1 MDGTLAGTE
10 GLILTTAFN
19 PKGTYLLWGT
29 PHSLYTGKARSC
41 LIKKGLAF
49 IERCPSHPDYKARVR
64 QAVGMVT
71 FPVLE
76 TPEGLFIQD
85 STDIVSY
92 LDSLDDSTSPT
103 AMTPSTPVQRVVAR
117 LIDGFGLEGLL
128 QAAMHYRWSYRDEQE
143 LFLQTEFGR
152 GLHVGSDR
160 EARRAAGRRV
170 MDFFSNSLPSLGI
183 NPQNAPLIETAY
195 EELLEVLDR
204 HFQSYPYVMGW
215 RVSIADLG
223 LIAPMYAHLGRDP
236 YPTALMKKRAPNVA
250 RWVERMQLP
259 NTPDGEYAPNTA
271 DWLPHDAIPDTL
283 EPLLA
288 LIFKDWGP
296 QLMADS
302 TIYRAW
308 LDARPDLKAGDLINV
323 NDHRVVHPTLGP
335 VSYAWRGSQVQRASA
350 VHGLWLFQ
358 AVQDAAQALSTDA
371 GNQWAALCQRA
382 GGQSVM
388 NLRLPRAMTRLNNV
402 LVLK

>member
-1 MDGTLAGTE
+1 MTIAV
-10 GLILTTAFN
+10 N
-19 PKGTYLLWGT
+19 PKGSYILWGT

-49 IERCPSHPDYKARVR
+49 VERCPSHADYKARVR
-64 QAVGMVT
+64 PAVGMVT

-76 TPEGLFIQD
+76 TPEGQFIQD
-85 STDIVSY
+85 STDIVTY
-92 LDSLDDSTSPT
+92 LDSLDSLTSAT
-103 AMTPSTPVQRVVAR
+103 SMTPSTPVQRVVAR
-117 LIDGFGLEGLL
+117 LIDGFGLEGML

-152 GLHVGSDR
+152 GLYAGADR

-170 MDFFSNSLPSLGI
+170 MDFFSSSLPALGI
-183 NPQNAPLIETAY
+183 TPETAPAIETAY
-195 EELLEVLDR
+195 EELLEALDV

-259 NTPDGEYAPNTA
+259 NTPDGEYEPHDA
-271 DWLPHDAIPDTL
+271 DWLTDDAIPTTL

-288 LIFKDWGP
+288 LVFKDWGP
-296 QLMADS
+296 LLGADIAS
-302 TIYRAW
+302 YQQW
-308 LDARPDLKAGDLINV
+308 LVTHPEVQAGHLVHIN
-323 NDHRVVHPTLGP
+323 DKHMVHPTLGM
-335 VSYAWRGSQVQRASA
+335 VSYAWRGVQVQRASA

-358 AVQDAAQALSTDA
+358 LAQDAANALSGDA
-371 GNQWAALCQRA
+371 KQKLAAWVERT
-382 GGQSVM
+382 GGQEVM
-388 NLRLPRAMTRLNNV
+388 DLRLPRALERQNN
-402 LVLK
+402 LMVLK

>member
-1 MDGTLAGTE
+1 MN
-10 GLILTTAFN
+10 TAN
-19 PKGTYLLWGT
+19 SPKSPFILWGT

-49 IERCPSHPDYKARVR
+49 VERCPSHTDYKARVR
-64 QAVGMVT
+64 AAVGMVT

-76 TPEGLFIQD
+76 TPEGQFIQD
-85 STDIVSY
+85 STDIVTY
-92 LDSLDDSTSPT
+92 LDSLDDPASVTT
-103 AMTPSTPVQRVVAR
+103 MTPFSPVQRVVAR
-117 LIDGFGLEGLL
+117 LIDGFGLEGML

-152 GLHVGSDR
+152 GLYAGADR

-170 MDFFSNSLPSLGI
+170 MDFFSSSLPALGI
-183 NPQNAPLIETAY
+183 THETAPAIETAY
-195 EELLEVLDR
+195 EELLEALDI

-259 NTPDGEYAPNTA
+259 NTPDGEYAPHDA
-271 DWLPHDAIPDTL
+271 DWLPDDAIPTTL

-288 LIFKDWGP
+288 LVFKDWGP
-296 QLMADS
+296 LLGADIAS
-302 TIYRAW
+302 YQQW
-308 LDARPDLKAGDLINV
+308 LVAHPEVQAGHLVHIN
-323 NDHRVVHPTLGP
+323 DKHMVHPTLGM
-335 VSYAWRGSQVQRASA
+335 VSYAWRGVQVHRASA

-358 AVQDAAQALSTDA
+358 TAQDTALAMSSDA
-371 GNQWAALCQRA
+371 GQNLAGLLKRTGGQEVMALC
-382 GGQSVM
+382 
-388 NLRLPRAMTRLNNV
+388 LPRAMERRNNL

>member
-1 MDGTLAGTE
+1 MN
-10 GLILTTAFN
+10 TAN
-19 PKGTYLLWGT
+19 SPKSPFILWGT

-49 IERCPSHPDYKARVR
+49 VERCPSHTDYKARVR
-64 QAVGMVT
+64 AAVGMVT

-76 TPEGLFIQD
+76 TPEGQFIQD
-85 STDIVSY
+85 STDIVTY
-92 LDSLDDSTSPT
+92 LDSLDDPSSETF
-103 AMTPSTPVQRVVAR
+103 MTPYTPVQRVVAK
-117 LIDGFGLEGLL
+117 LIDGFGLEGML

-152 GLHVGSDR
+152 GLYAGADR
-160 EARRAAGRRV
+160 EARRNAGKRV
-170 MDFFSNSLPSLGI
+170 MDFFSSSLPALGI
-183 NPQNAPLIETAY
+183 TNATVPAIEAAY
-195 EELLEVLDR
+195 EELLEALDV

-259 NTPDGEYAPNTA
+259 NTPDGEYAPYVA
-271 DWLPHDAIPDTL
+271 DWLADDEIPVTL
-283 EPLLA
+283 EPVLTLL
-288 LIFKDWGP
+288 FKDWGP
-296 QLMADS
+296 QLSADIAS
-302 TIYRAW
+302 YQQW
-308 LDARPDLKAGDLINV
+308 LDAHPQMQAGDLINA
-323 NDHRVVHPTLGP
+323 NDKHMVHPTLGM
-335 VSYAWRGSQVQRASA
+335 VSYAWRGVQVQRASA

-358 AVQDAAQALSTDA
+358 TAQDTALAMSSDA
-371 GNQWAALCQRA
+371 GQNLAGLLKRSGGQEVMALC
-382 GGQSVM
+382 
-388 NLRLPRAMTRLNNV
+388 LPRAMERRNNL

>member
-1 MDGTLAGTE
+1 MTIAV
-10 GLILTTAFN
+10 N
-19 PKGTYLLWGT
+19 PKGPYILWGT

-49 IERCPSHPDYKARVR
+49 VERCPSHADYKARVR
-64 QAVGMVT
+64 PAVGMVT

-76 TPEGLFIQD
+76 TPEGQFIQD
-85 STDIVSY
+85 STDIVTY
-92 LDSLDDSTSPT
+92 LDSLDSLTSAT
-103 AMTPSTPVQRVVAR
+103 SMTPSTPVQRVVAR
-117 LIDGFGLEGLL
+117 LIDGFGLEGML

-152 GLHVGSDR
+152 GLYAGADR

-170 MDFFSNSLPSLGI
+170 MDFFSSSLPALGI
-183 NPQNAPLIETAY
+183 TPETAPAIETAY
-195 EELLEVLDR
+195 EELLEALDV

-259 NTPDGEYAPNTA
+259 NTPDGEYEPHDA
-271 DWLPHDAIPDTL
+271 DWLPDDAIPTTL

-288 LIFKDWGP
+288 LVFKDWGP
-296 QLMADS
+296 LLGADIAS
-302 TIYRAW
+302 YQQW
-308 LDARPDLKAGDLINV
+308 LVTHPEVQAGHLVHIN
-323 NDHRVVHPTLGP
+323 DKHMVHPTLGM
-335 VSYAWRGSQVQRASA
+335 VSYAWRGVQVQRASA

-358 AVQDAAQALSTDA
+358 LAQDAANALSGEA
-371 GNQWAALCQRA
+371 KQKLAAWVERT
-382 GGQSVM
+382 GGQKVM
-388 NLRLPRAMTRLNNV
+388 DLRLPRALERQNN
-402 LVLK
+402 LMVLK

>member
-1 MDGTLAGTE
+1 MN
-10 GLILTTAFN
+10 TAN
-19 PKGTYLLWGT
+19 SPKSPFILWGT

-49 IERCPSHPDYKARVR
+49 VERCPSHTDYKARVR
-64 QAVGMVT
+64 AAVGMVT

-76 TPEGLFIQD
+76 TPEGQFIQD
-85 STDIVSY
+85 STDIVTY
-92 LDSLDDSTSPT
+92 LDSLDTPSSDTF
-103 AMTPSTPVQRVVAR
+103 MTPFTPVQRVVAR
-117 LIDGFGLEGLL
+117 LIDGFGLAGML

-152 GLHVGSDR
+152 GLYAGADR
-160 EARRAAGRRV
+160 EARRNAGKRV
-170 MDFFSNSLPSLGI
+170 MDFFSSSLPALGI
-183 NPQNAPLIETAY
+183 TNATVPAIEAAY
-195 EELLEVLDR
+195 EELLEALDV

-259 NTPDGEYAPNTA
+259 NTPDGEYAPYVA
-271 DWLPHDAIPDTL
+271 DWLSDDAIPNTL
-283 EPLLA
+283 EPVLA
-288 LIFKDWGP
+288 LVFKDWGP
-296 QLMADS
+296 QLGADIAS
-302 TIYRAW
+302 YQQW
-308 LDARPDLKAGDLINV
+308 LDAHPQMQAGDLINA
-323 NDHRVVHPTLGP
+323 NDKHMVHPTLGM
-335 VSYAWRGSQVQRASA
+335 VSFVWRGIQVQRASA

-358 AVQDAAQALSTDA
+358 TAQDTALAMSSDA
-371 GNQWAALCQRA
+371 GQNLAGLLKRSGGQEVMALC
-382 GGQSVM
+382 
-388 NLRLPRAMTRLNNV
+388 LPRAMERRNNL

>member
-1 MDGTLAGTE
+1 MN
-10 GLILTTAFN
+10 TAN
-19 PKGTYLLWGT
+19 SPKSPFILWGT

-49 IERCPSHPDYKARVR
+49 VERCPSHTDYKARVR
-64 QAVGMVT
+64 AAVGMVT

-76 TPEGLFIQD
+76 TPEGQFIQD
-85 STDIVSY
+85 STDIVTY
-92 LDSLDDSTSPT
+92 LDSLDDPASETF
-103 AMTPSTPVQRVVAR
+103 MTPSTPVQRVVAR
-117 LIDGFGLEGLL
+117 LIDGFGLAGML

-152 GLHVGSDR
+152 GLYAGADR
-160 EARRAAGRRV
+160 EARRNAGKRV
-170 MDFFSNSLPSLGI
+170 MDFFSSSLPALGI
-183 NPQNAPLIETAY
+183 TNATVPAIEAAY
-195 EELLEVLDR
+195 EELLEALDV

-259 NTPDGEYAPNTA
+259 NTPDGEYAPYVA
-271 DWLPHDAIPDTL
+271 DWLADDEIPVTL
-283 EPLLA
+283 EPVLTLL
-288 LIFKDWGP
+288 FKDWGP
-296 QLMADS
+296 QLGADIAS
-302 TIYRAW
+302 YQQW
-308 LDARPDLKAGDLINV
+308 LDAHPQMQAGDLINA
-323 NDHRVVHPTLGP
+323 NDKHMVHPTLGM
-335 VSYAWRGSQVQRASA
+335 VSYAWRGVQVHRASA

-358 AVQDAAQALSTDA
+358 TAQDTALAMSSDA
-371 GNQWAALCQRA
+371 GQNLAGLLKRTGGQEVMALC
-382 GGQSVM
+382 
-388 NLRLPRAMTRLNNV
+388 LPRAMERRNNL

>member
-1 MDGTLAGTE
+1 MTIAV
-10 GLILTTAFN
+10 N
-19 PKGTYLLWGT
+19 PKGPYILWGT

-41 LIKKGLAF
+41 LIKKGLVF
-49 IERCPSHPDYKARVR
+49 VERCPSHTDYKARVR
-64 QAVGMVT
+64 PAVGMVT

-76 TPEGLFIQD
+76 TPEGQFIQD
-85 STDIVSY
+85 STDIVTY
-92 LDSLDDSTSPT
+92 LDSLDSLTSVT
-103 AMTPSTPVQRVVAR
+103 SMTPSTPVQRVVAR
-117 LIDGFGLEGLL
+117 LIDGFGLEGML

-152 GLHVGSDR
+152 GLYAGADR

-170 MDFFSNSLPSLGI
+170 MDFFSSSLPALGI
-183 NPQNAPLIETAY
+183 TPETAPAIETAY
-195 EELLEVLDR
+195 EELLEALDV

-259 NTPDGEYAPNTA
+259 NTPDGEYAPHDA
-271 DWLPHDAIPDTL
+271 DWLPDDAIPTTL

-288 LIFKDWGP
+288 LVFKDWGP
-296 QLMADS
+296 LLGADIAS
-302 TIYRAW
+302 YQQW
-308 LDARPDLKAGDLINV
+308 LVAHPEVQAGHLVHIN
-323 NDHRVVHPTLGP
+323 DKHMVHPTLGM
-335 VSYAWRGSQVQRASA
+335 VSYTWRGVQVQRASA

-358 AVQDAAQALSTDA
+358 LAQDAANALSGEA
-371 GNQWAALCQRA
+371 KQKLAAWVERT
-382 GGQSVM
+382 GGQEVM
-388 NLRLPRAMTRLNNV
+388 DLHLPRALERQNN
-402 LVLK
+402 LMVLK

>member
-1 MDGTLAGTE
+1 MTMNANFDTE
-10 GLILTTAFN
+10 RHFI
-19 PKGTYLLWGT
+19 LWGT

-41 LIKKGLAF
+41 LIKKGIVF
-49 IERCPSHPDYKARVR
+49 VERCPSHPDYKTRVR

-76 TPEGLFIQD
+76 TPEGQFIQD
-85 STDIVSY
+85 STDIVTY
-92 LDSLDDSTSPT
+92 LDSLEDSKSPT
-103 AMTPSTPVQRVVAR
+103 AMTPSTPVQKVVAR
-117 LIDGFGLEGLL
+117 LIDGFGLEGML

-152 GLHVGSDR
+152 GLYVGADR

-170 MDFFSNSLPSLGI
+170 MDFFSSSLPSLGI
-183 NPQNAPLIETAY
+183 NPQTAASIETAY
-195 EELLEVLDR
+195 EELLEILDV
-204 HFQSYPYVMGW
+204 HFQSYPYLMGW

-259 NTPDGEYAPNTA
+259 NTPDGEYAA
-271 DWLPHDAIPDTL
+271 HKFEWLPDDAIPDTL

-288 LIFKDWGP
+288 LVFKDWGT
-296 QLMADS
+296 QLLADIN
-302 TIYRAW
+302 IYRQW
-308 LDARPDLKAGDLINV
+308 LDAHSDLKAEHQINI
-323 NDHRVVHPTLGP
+323 NDRPMVHPTLGA
-335 VSYAWRGSQVQRASA
+335 VSYTWRGAQVQRASA
-350 VHGLWLFQ
+350 VHGLWMFQTAQEAMRDVSPYAQKKLMELLKRTGGQ
-358 AVQDAAQALSTDA
+358 AVMDVT
-371 GNQWAALCQRA
+371 
-382 GGQSVM
+382 
-388 NLRLPRAMTRLNNV
+388 LPRAMTRLNNV

>member
-1 MDGTLAGTE
+1 MTIAV
-10 GLILTTAFN
+10 N
-19 PKGTYLLWGT
+19 PKGSYILWGT

-49 IERCPSHPDYKARVR
+49 VERCPSHADYKARVR
-64 QAVGMVT
+64 PAVGMVT

-76 TPEGLFIQD
+76 TPEGQFIQD
-85 STDIVSY
+85 STDIVTY
-92 LDSLDDSTSPT
+92 LDSLDSLASVTS
-103 AMTPSTPVQRVVAR
+103 MTPSTPVQRVVAR
-117 LIDGFGLEGLL
+117 LIDGFGLEGML

-152 GLHVGSDR
+152 GLYAGADR

-170 MDFFSNSLPSLGI
+170 MDFFSSSLPALGI
-183 NPQNAPLIETAY
+183 TPETAPAIETAY
-195 EELLEVLDR
+195 EELLEALDV

-259 NTPDGEYAPNTA
+259 NTPDGEYEPHDA
-271 DWLPHDAIPDTL
+271 DWLTDDAIPTTL

-288 LIFKDWGP
+288 LVFKDWGP
-296 QLMADS
+296 LLGADIAS
-302 TIYRAW
+302 YQQW
-308 LDARPDLKAGDLINV
+308 LVTHPDVQAGHLVHIN
-323 NDHRVVHPTLGP
+323 DKHMVHPTLGM
-335 VSYAWRGSQVQRASA
+335 VSYAWRGVQVQRASA

-358 AVQDAAQALSTDA
+358 LAQDAANALSGDA
-371 GNQWAALCQRA
+371 KQKLAAWVERT
-382 GGQSVM
+382 GGQEVM
-388 NLRLPRAMTRLNNV
+388 DLRLPRALERQNN
-402 LVLK
+402 LMVLK

>member
-1 MDGTLAGTE
+1 MN
-10 GLILTTAFN
+10 TAN
-19 PKGTYLLWGT
+19 SPKSPFILWGT

-49 IERCPSHPDYKARVR
+49 VERCPSHTDYKARVR
-64 QAVGMVT
+64 PAVGMVT

-76 TPEGLFIQD
+76 TPEGQFIQD
-85 STDIVSY
+85 STDIVTY
-92 LDSLDDSTSPT
+92 LDSLDSPSSET
-103 AMTPSTPVQRVVAR
+103 FMTPSTPVQRVVAR
-117 LIDGFGLEGLL
+117 LIDGFGLAGML

-152 GLHVGSDR
+152 GLYAGADR
-160 EARRAAGRRV
+160 EARRNAGKRV
-170 MDFFSNSLPSLGI
+170 MDFFSSSLPALGI
-183 NPQNAPLIETAY
+183 TNATVPAIEAAY
-195 EELLEVLDR
+195 EELLEALDV

-259 NTPDGEYAPNTA
+259 NTPDGEYAPYVA
-271 DWLPHDAIPDTL
+271 DWLADDEIPFTL
-283 EPLLA
+283 EPVLTLL
-288 LIFKDWGP
+288 FKDWGP
-296 QLMADS
+296 QLGADIAS
-302 TIYRAW
+302 YQQW
-308 LDARPDLKAGDLINV
+308 LDAHPQMQAGDLINA
-323 NDHRVVHPTLGP
+323 NDKHMVHPTLGM
-335 VSYAWRGSQVQRASA
+335 VSFVWRGVQVQRASA

-358 AVQDAAQALSTDA
+358 TAQDTALAMSSDA
-371 GNQWAALCQRA
+371 GQNLAGLLKRTGGQEVMALC
-382 GGQSVM
+382 
-388 NLRLPRAMTRLNNV
+388 LPRAMERRNNL

>member
-1 MDGTLAGTE
+1 M
-10 GLILTTAFN
+10 TTAVS
-19 PKGTYLLWGT
+19 PKGPYILWGT

-49 IERCPSHPDYKARVR
+49 VERCPSHTDYKARVR
-64 QAVGMVT
+64 PAIGLVT

-76 TPEGLFIQD
+76 TPEGQFIQD
-85 STDIVSY
+85 STDIVTY
-92 LDSLDDSTSPT
+92 LDSLDSLTSVT
-103 AMTPSTPVQRVVAR
+103 SMTPSTPVQGVVAR
-117 LIDGFGLEGLL
+117 LIDGFGLEGML

-152 GLHVGSDR
+152 GLYAGADR

-170 MDFFSNSLPSLGI
+170 MDFFSSSLPSLGI
-183 NPQNAPLIETAY
+183 THETAPAIETAY
-195 EELLEVLDR
+195 EELLEALDI

-259 NTPDGEYAPNTA
+259 NTPDGEYAPHDA
-271 DWLPHDAIPDTL
+271 DWLPDDAIPTTL
-283 EPLLA
+283 EPLLT
-288 LIFKDWGP
+288 LVFKDWGP
-296 QLMADS
+296 LLGADIAS
-302 TIYRAW
+302 YQQW
-308 LDARPDLKAGDLINV
+308 LDAHPQMQAGDLINA
-323 NDHRVVHPTLGP
+323 NDKHMVHPTLGM
-335 VSYAWRGSQVQRASA
+335 VSYAWRGVQVQRASA

-358 AVQDAAQALSTDA
+358 LAQEAANALSGDA
-371 GNQWAALCQRA
+371 KQKLAAWVERT
-382 GGQSVM
+382 GGQEVM
-388 NLRLPRAMTRLNNV
+388 DLRLPRGLERQNN
-402 LVLK
+402 LMVLK

>member
-1 MDGTLAGTE
+1 MN
-10 GLILTTAFN
+10 TAN
-19 PKGTYLLWGT
+19 SPKSPYILWGT

-49 IERCPSHPDYKARVR
+49 VERCPSHTDYKTRVR
-64 QAVGMVT
+64 PAVVMVT

-76 TPEGLFIQD
+76 TPEGHFIQD
-85 STDIVSY
+85 STDIVTY
-92 LDSLDDSTSPT
+92 LDSLNSPSSLIS
-103 AMTPSTPVQRVVAR
+103 MTPPTPVQRVVAR

-152 GLHVGSDR
+152 GLYAGEDR
-160 EARRAAGRRV
+160 EARRNAGKRV
-170 MDFFSNSLPSLGI
+170 MDFFSSSLPALGI
-183 NPQNAPLIETAY
+183 TNETVPAIETAY
-195 EELLEVLDR
+195 EELLEAFDI
-204 HFQSYPYVMGW
+204 HFQSYPYLMGW

-259 NTPDGEYAPNTA
+259 NTPDGEYLPHDA
-271 DWLPHDAIPDTL
+271 DWLPDDAIPATL
-283 EPLLA
+283 EPVLA
-288 LIFKDWGP
+288 LLFKDWGP
-296 QLMADS
+296 QIGADIAS
-302 TIYRAW
+302 YKQW
-308 LDARPDLKAGDLINV
+308 LDAHPQMQAGDLINA
-323 NDHRVVHPTLGP
+323 NDKYMVHPTLGM
-335 VSYAWRGSQVQRASA
+335 VSYEWRGVQVQRASA

-358 AVQDAAQALSTDA
+358 TAQDAANAVSGDAKQKLSALVKRT
-371 GNQWAALCQRA
+371 
-382 GGQSVM
+382 GGQEVM
-388 NLRLPRAMTRLNNV
+388 DLHLPRAMERRNKL

>member
-1 MDGTLAGTE
+1 MS
-10 GLILTTAFN
+10 TAN
-19 PKGTYLLWGT
+19 SPKSPFILWGT

-49 IERCPSHPDYKARVR
+49 VERCPSHTDYKARVR
-64 QAVGMVT
+64 AAVGMVT

-76 TPEGLFIQD
+76 TPEGQFIQD
-85 STDIVSY
+85 STDIVTY
-92 LDSLDDSTSPT
+92 LDSLDDPSSDTF
-103 AMTPSTPVQRVVAR
+103 MTPFTPVQRVVAR
-117 LIDGFGLEGLL
+117 LIDGFGLEGML

-152 GLHVGSDR
+152 GLYAGADR
-160 EARRAAGRRV
+160 EARRNAGKRV
-170 MDFFSNSLPSLGI
+170 MDFFSSSLPALGI
-183 NPQNAPLIETAY
+183 TNATVPAIEAAY
-195 EELLEVLDR
+195 EELLEALDV

-259 NTPDGEYAPNTA
+259 NTPDGEYAPYVA
-271 DWLPHDAIPDTL
+271 DWLSDDAIPNTL
-283 EPLLA
+283 EPVLA
-288 LIFKDWGP
+288 LVFKDWGP
-296 QLMADS
+296 QLGADIAS
-302 TIYRAW
+302 YQQW
-308 LDARPDLKAGDLINV
+308 LDAHPQMQAGDLINA
-323 NDHRVVHPTLGP
+323 NDKHMVHPTLGM
-335 VSYAWRGSQVQRASA
+335 VSFVWRGVQVQRASA

-358 AVQDAAQALSTDA
+358 TAQDTALAMSSDA
-371 GNQWAALCQRA
+371 GQNLAGLLKRTGGQEVMALC
-382 GGQSVM
+382 
-388 NLRLPRAMTRLNNV
+388 LPRAMERRNNL